1 MKKII
6 SVLLTIAVIAGMFAF
21 GASAQGAYLYG
32 DADGDKKINSADALA
47 VLQHSTGIKTF
58 SRTQKA
64 IADVDMNNVVNSAD
78 ALEILK
84 YSVSIISEFKKDYSK
99 TLKYKKVDTIMNT
112 GTYTIKLNAVV
123 EDQDT
128 SFIFTAKGKE
138 KAVSSSVRVNIK
150 EMLGDEDL
158 GVLALLLPSG
168 ETDFEMR
175 FYTDKNGKN
184 YMLFPLLKL
193 YCEVEADMVPNVLAD
208 MLFAAEY
215 VFEKST
221 EKTEGG
227 KAVTEET
234 FIVDSDADMTYKF
247 VSGSLNK
254 VSLVNDEGATDFNVK
269 SISGSADTSLLGIPS
284 GYIYSSE
291 LASALGS

>member
-21 GASAQGAYLYG
+21 GASAQGTYLYG

-99 TLKYKKVDTIMNT
+99 TLKYKKVDTIINT

-138 KAVSSSVRVNIK
+138 KAVSSSVKVNIK

-158 GVLALLLPSG
+158 GVLAILLPSG

-247 VSGSLNK
+247 VSGSLSK

-269 SISGSADTSLLGIPS
+269 SISASADTSLLGIPS